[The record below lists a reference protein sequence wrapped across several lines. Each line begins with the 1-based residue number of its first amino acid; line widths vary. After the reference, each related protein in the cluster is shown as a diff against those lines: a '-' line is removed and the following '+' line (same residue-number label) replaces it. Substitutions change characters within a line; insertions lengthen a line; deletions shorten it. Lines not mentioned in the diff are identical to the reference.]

1 MCSLSV
7 GNVSMFV
14 IRVLSCA
21 MIAADSS
28 IFLMASNICWWILV
42 ELMTEFCFSRRI
54 SRVNF
59 VVKRLLMTVA
69 MMACSIRRL
78 QIVFLSLLVEIV
90 GSLLLLPLTFLLFS
104 SVSFSEICF
113 CGLFFVKL
121 DAVTLVTNA
130 GYSLGWLWV
139 LVFLAHGFRGNP

>member
-1 MCSLSV
+1 MCSLSI
-7 GNVSMFV
+7 GDILLFV
-14 IRVLSCA
+14 IQVLSCV
-21 MIAADSS
+21 MIAADLS
-28 IFLMASNICWWILV
+28 ISLMASNICWWILV

-90 GSLLLLPLTFLLFS
+90 GSLLLLPLSFLLFS
-104 SVSFSEICF
+104 SVSFSEIY
-113 CGLFFVKL
+113 FV
-121 DAVTLVTNA
+121 D
-130 GYSLGWLWV
+130 Y
-139 LVFLAHGFRGNP
+139 FLISWMR

>member
-59 VVKRLLMTVA
+59 VVNRLLMTVA
-69 MMACSIRRL
+69 MMVCSIRRL

-90 GSLLLLPLTFLLFS
+90 GSLLLLSLSFLLFS
-104 SVSFSEICF
+104 SVSFSEIY
-113 CGLFFVKL
+113 FV
-121 DAVTLVTNA
+121 D
-130 GYSLGWLWV
+130 Y
-139 LVFLAHGFRGNP
+139 FLISWMR